1 MGQAGIGQGMNLP
14 MARSNIA
21 ASAPSTMSNVQ
32 TAPMAT
38 TNNK

>member
-1 MGQAGIGQGMNLP
+1 VSNFGQGMNLP
-14 MARSNIA
+14 MAGSNIA